1 MTILS
6 PTRGEAIYNLGSA
19 DAPLK
24 YTELVIKSKFSPYMH
39 HHHIISMHP
48 QGNCT
53 TLKFPR
59 QVSPRL
65 VQLGLC
71 VVMDHDQN
79 IFHV

>member
-39 HHHIISMHP
+39 HHHIM
-48 QGNCT
+48 
-53 TLKFPR
+53 
-59 QVSPRL
+59 
-65 VQLGLC
+65 GL
-71 VVMDHDQN
+71 
-79 IFHV
+79 FGSAFF